1 MILPFYYLKTIS
13 WCPWRESD
21 PRPLPY
27 QGSALPLSHMGVNYS
42 TASANRSHLERAT
55 RLELATF
62 SLENWSS
69 TSWATPAHPS
79 KPTPTG
85 PTYCVLKTLVEG
97 EGFEPS
103 YSERTDLQS
112 VAFNH
117 SATPPNRT
125 RDYADN
131 LNCCQIYKRVFVLE
145 FGAGCRNRTDDL
157 RITSA
162 LLYQLS

>member
-1 MILPFYYLKTIS
+1 M
-13 WCPWRESD
+13 
-21 PRPLPY
+21 
-27 QGSALPLSHMGVNYS
+27 
-42 TASANRSHLERAT
+42 
-55 RLELATF
+55 
-62 SLENWSS
+62 
-69 TSWATPAHPS
+69 
-79 KPTPTG
+79 
-85 PTYCVLKTLVEG
+85 VEG

-125 RDYADN
+125 RDYACISP
-131 LNCCQIYKRVFVLE
+131 LCQMFKLKSTIILLWTSYSEWLE
-145 FGAGCRNRTDDL
+145 FGAGYRNRTDDL